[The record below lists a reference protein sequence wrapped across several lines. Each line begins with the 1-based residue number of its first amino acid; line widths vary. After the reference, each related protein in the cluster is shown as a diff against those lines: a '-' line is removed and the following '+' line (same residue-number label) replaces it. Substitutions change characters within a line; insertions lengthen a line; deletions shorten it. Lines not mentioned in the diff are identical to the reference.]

1 MIIGMDNHM
10 TVEDYKA
17 KILELLKKGAGV
29 VTTNEVSHHFEL
41 SWNTAEKY
49 LLELAVERKVERL
62 KKVGVNL
69 WLLKRERVSNQQ
81 QHEQNEQ

>member
-1 MIIGMDNHM
+1 MNVHMIIGMNNHQI
-10 TVEDYKA
+10 TAEEYKA
-17 KILELLKKGAGV
+17 RILELLKKGAGV
-29 VTTNEVSHHFEL
+29 VTTNEVSHHFDI

-69 WLLKRERVSNQQ
+69 WLLKRE
-81 QHEQNEQ
+81 

>member
-1 MIIGMDNHM
+1 MNIHMIIGMDTHM

-29 VTTNEVSHHFEL
+29 VTTNEVSHHFDL

-69 WLLKRERVSNQQ
+69 WLLKRE
-81 QHEQNEQ
+81 